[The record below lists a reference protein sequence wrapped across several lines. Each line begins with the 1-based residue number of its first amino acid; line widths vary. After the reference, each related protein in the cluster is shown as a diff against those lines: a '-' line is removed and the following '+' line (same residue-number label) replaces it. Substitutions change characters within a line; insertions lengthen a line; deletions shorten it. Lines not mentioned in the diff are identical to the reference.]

1 MAKYLLAVMLGRA
14 ERHDDDDHVTHTHDG
29 RGVVS
34 MANKGLNTNRSQFF
48 ITYGSQPAGFDLRIG
63 SGGDDGTVTPL
74 CGGQFPTTANCVLK
88 CHSLML
94 LMNWLSHQPLNC
106 SFCRFPLYCLLLSLL
121 VTPYVSDFPDS
132 PCE

>member
-1 MAKYLLAVMLGRA
+1 LGLPDGELMAKYLLAVMLGRA

-34 MANKGLNTNRSQFF
+34 MANKGPNTNQSQFF

-74 CGGQFPTTANCVLK
+74 CGGQFPTI
-88 CHSLML
+88 
-94 LMNWLSHQPLNC
+94 
-106 SFCRFPLYCLLLSLL
+106 LYKKYNKIN
-121 VTPYVSDFPDS
+121 YVW
-132 PCE
+132 